1 MAQKPTYEEL
11 EQRVVKI
18 EEEAAD
24 PKRADDSLKSKR
36 DKSQALMDELAR
48 PEMELLIRQLMLL

>member
-11 EQRVVKI
+11 EQRVMKI
-18 EEEAAD
+18 EKEAAD
-24 PKRADDSLKSKR
+24 PKRMDDSLKSKR